1 MCKVRSLVI
10 HDILTPCQAEEVI
23 FNNLIGPPHFSHVLA
38 QPWSPSPTKTLFISV
53 AEGTKLR
60 IYT

>member
-53 AEGTKLR
+53 T
-60 IYT
+60 